1 MNLSY
6 ISGMSFKL
14 MWAKSELLISS
25 LTLEISQEI
34 ELSLEETHRERERE
48 ILSVTENPRVTEGNE
63 N

>member
-6 ISGMSFKL
+6 IPGMSFKL
-14 MWAKSELLISS
+14 MWANCELLISS

-34 ELSLEETHRERERE
+34 ELSLEETHTHTE
-48 ILSVTENPRVTEGNE
+48 ISSVTENPRVTEGNE